1 MKEITGVLAMLGSG
15 STVQNGVGKSFV
27 RYDTVEIG
35 DRVVQKVRTAR
46 SLSDFI
52 SRGLGQVVTLYFV
65 GNMIVGVKL
74 PENKVYFWKRSWA
87 LVVYCLVL
95 LPLWGMGLLV
105 ALLCKDDLEHIIMVQ
120 PKLARMGGVAL
131 RS

>member
-1 MKEITGVLAMLGSG
+1 
-15 STVQNGVGKSFV
+15 
-27 RYDTVEIG
+27 VEIG

-46 SLSDFI
+46 SLGDFI

-87 LVVYCLVL
+87 LVVVCLVL
-95 LPLWGMGLLV
+95 LPVWGMGLLM
-105 ALLCKDDLEHIIMVQ
+105 ALLCKDDLEHIIVVQ
-120 PKLARMGGVAL
+120 PKLARTGGVAL